1 MFQPTVT
8 GRRAVGVVVLAALLA
23 GCQSPGAGAGA
34 PDDPATTTAPAGA
47 APTPSPTSASPS
59 PFTAANTVAVCQ
71 AVDRLII
78 ATSKEIAAD
87 SAKATEREL
96 TSEQI
101 AEELRADLAELADQV
116 RAQAGRAEDPGIEA
130 LVAETAD
137 RIDAGSRAKRP
148 SSWLAD
154 TYTQI
159 PTTLMRDCRP

>member
-1 MFQPTVT
+1 MFPPIVT
-8 GRRAVGVVVLAALLA
+8 GRRAVGAVVLTALLA
-23 GCQSPGAGAGA
+23 GCQSPGADTGT
-34 PDDPATTTAPAGA
+34 PDATATATAPATVPPA
-47 APTPSPTSASPS
+47 PSPSSASPS

-96 TSEQI
+96 TAEQI

-116 RAQAGRAEDPGIEA
+116 RAEAGRAEDPRIEA
-130 LVAETAD
+130 LVADTAD

-148 SSWLAD
+148 TTWMAD
-154 TYTQI
+154 TYTRI